1 VPYHHVKVGDVVE
14 LVVVVVVG
22 VRFVATKVI
31 VVMSVV
37 GWMGP
42 KLARFAFL

>member
-1 VPYHHVKVGDVVE
+1 MPYHHVKVGDVVE

-31 VVMSVV
+31 VVVLSVV

-42 KLARFAFL
+42 KLAFAFL